1 MADWLHVLQT
11 IPLQLI
17 SAWRI
22 ETGRARKAGRSTLFA
37 CNPVLR
43 WLLLEVGV
51 VLCVGYVLGQWVAI
65 AFCGQA
71 LVSIILLEYVNYIR
85 HYGLE
90 RAVGERQTKMHSWQS
105 KKRLSRWALI
115 ELTLHPAH
123 HLKASDPFW
132 KLQPYEG
139 APELPTGYFG
149 LFWPSLFPPLW
160 RRWLDPRIP
169 E

>member
-1 MADWLHVLQT
+1 MWYQVVQTVPNQFISSWRVQAKRSKSFIHNSVLHGLILQIVFAAT
-11 IPLQLI
+11 IWFIFGTWGLGALLYQAVI
-17 SAWRI
+17 SI
-22 ETGRARKAGRSTLFA
+22 F
-37 CNPVLR
+37 
-43 WLLLEVGV
+43 
-51 VLCVGYVLGQWVAI
+51 
-65 AFCGQA
+65 
-71 LVSIILLEYVNYIR
+71 LLEYVNYIR

-90 RAVGERQTKMHSWQS
+90 RAVDERQTKMHSWQS

-115 ELTLHPAH
+115 ELTFHPAH

-160 RRWLDPRIP
+160 RRWMDPRIP